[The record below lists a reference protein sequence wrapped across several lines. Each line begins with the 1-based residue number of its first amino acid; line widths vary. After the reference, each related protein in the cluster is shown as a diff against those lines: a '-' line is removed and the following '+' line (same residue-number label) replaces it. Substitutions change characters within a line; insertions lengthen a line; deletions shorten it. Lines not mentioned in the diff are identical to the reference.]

1 MAETRTRFPLWL
13 KLLIGA
19 LLLAALPAVAIGT
32 MSYLRSTRVLELQAR
47 RTQEVLSNS
56 LGDSVQAMFG
66 AAKNDMYGVAR
77 LLSTA
82 ELPDNQ
88 KLALINA
95 AISASEPLD
104 HVVVYDAT
112 GVYVDRFIERRDLQV
127 PPAPPHVPVR
137 DADTIDVG
145 DAVRLP
151 SEIRVP
157 IAMALR
163 SSDNKVTGYI
173 LSYVSLAPVQSLLER
188 LSSEFLD
195 SDPRNMLLVDRQ
207 LRVIAASSATVAM
220 TMAPQTELELLR
232 NGGVDLV
239 RTATKIYGPA
249 YRDGNATMVGTLSPV
264 IGWPFSLVV
273 QQSRDVVYAERLRLR
288 NRVIAVVA
296 IALAVAALLAFGFA
310 RMVTAPIRKL
320 VAFTRSLAARKFG
333 ERVAI
338 DTRDELSTLGQALNQ
353 SAQDLGDSE
362 QQIRHEHE
370 IRNDLSRYLPAPI
383 VEKVVAREQDMGL
396 GGKRR
401 EISVVFA
408 DVVGFTPL
416 TGKLEPEVVVS
427 ILNELFTIMSEIVFR
442 HGGMI
447 DKFIGDSMMALWGA
461 PEATDDHAERA
472 VAAALDMQKWLE
484 FGRKRWKERYDI
496 TIDVAIGINTGSA
509 VVGNIGSQT
518 RMEYTAIG
526 ESVNVAAR
534 VESVARP
541 RQVLITAAT
550 KAALPDV
557 YDVVEIGEKQL
568 PGREKP
574 TMLYEVNA

>member
-1 MAETRTRFPLWL
+1 MAESRTRFPLWL

-32 MSYLRSTRVLELQAR
+32 MSYLRSTGVLEQQAR
-47 RTQEVLSNS
+47 STQAVLSNS
-56 LGDSVQAMFG
+56 LNDAVQHTLG
-66 AAKNDMYGVAR
+66 GAKNDMYTVAR
-77 LLSTA
+77 LLQTA
-82 ELPDNQ
+82 DLPDAQ
-88 KLALINA
+88 KEVLVNT
-95 AISASEPLD
+95 AISASEALD
-104 HVVVYDAT
+104 HVVAYDAQ
-112 GVYVDRFIERRDLQV
+112 GMYIDRFIEKKDLQV
-127 PPAPPHVPVR
+127 PTAPQHFTV
-137 DADTIDVG
+137 ADLEHLFVG
-145 DAVRLP
+145 DAVQLP

-157 IAMALR
+157 LAMALVGT
-163 SSDNKVTGYI
+163 DGTLNGY
-173 LSYVSLAPVQSLLER
+173 LLTYVSLEPVQVVLQR
-188 LSSEFLD
+188 LSDDFLE
-195 SDPRNMLLVDRQ
+195 SNPRNMLLVDRQ
-207 LRVIAASSATVAM
+207 LRVIAATSAAETAS
-220 TMAPQTELELLR
+220 MAPQTSLEILHNARAQLL
-232 NGGVDLV
+232 NGS
-239 RTATKIYGPA
+239 KEYGPE
-249 YRDGNATMVGTLSPV
+249 YSDGAATMVGTSSPV
-264 IGWPFSLVV
+264 LGWPFLLVV
-273 QQSRDVVYAERLRLR
+273 QQPRDVVYVELLRLR
-288 NRVIAVVA
+288 NRVIVVVVV
-296 IALAVAALLAFGFA
+296 ALAVAALLAFGFA

-320 VAFTRSLAARKFG
+320 VAFTRTLAARKFG

-338 DTRDELSTLGQALNQ
+338 ETRDELSTLGQALNQ

-461 PEATDDHAERA
+461 PEATEDHAERA

-484 FGRKRWKERYDI
+484 FGRKRWKDRYDI
-496 TIDVAIGINTGSA
+496 SIDVAIGINTGTA

-526 ESVNVAAR
+526 ESVNIAAR